1 VFHDATVLFLLHHL
15 HAHGL
20 SAKSVRSVLSF
31 QAETAGEGYGRVF
44 LSCGTGIHTRT
55 IQSGVH
61 DQLRARMRRGRPPD
75 PRDESLQSVADIGFD
90 FSLDTDTSFAP
101 LWKQSKF
108 KQIVAKGKESSKLTA
123 SNYAFSLK
131 EKDLVP
137 EGITYD
143 PRQQKYYVSSV
154 YKRKI
159 VGINMDGTSFDFAGE
174 AQDGLYSTLGM
185 KVDAA
190 RNQLWVMGVMN
201 SPKPKMVSASDMGKA
216 AVFQYDLET
225 KKLLKKYALK
235 DTLKH
240 LFNDLVIVNGSV
252 YLTDS
257 ENGAIYRIDIESGT
271 FTPFYKWEW
280 MFYPNGITVS
290 QDQQYLFVAHWAG
303 ISRIALADTQMI
315 MLQNKP
321 NTTLTGIDGLY
332 FYENKLIAVQNG
344 AGPQSRIMLFELN
357 KTMDAVAKSTLLES
371 QNPLYNVPT
380 TGVIVDD
387 EFFFIANSQLQN
399 FDAQGNIFPPEKMQ
413 PTYILKLKL
422 NAKEG
427 Q

>member
-1 VFHDATVLFLLHHL
+1 MVRRIILFLFLFTAL
-15 HAHGL
+15 VSAQNPFEAYYL
-20 SAKSVRSVLSF
+20 SKQRL
-31 QAETAGEGYGRVF
+31 QEKDTAGYFYLAEQAYTLAPFNLEFTVNYARACVVVGRQ
-44 LSCGTGIHTRT
+44 I
-55 IQSGVH
+55 
-61 DQLRARMRRGRPPD
+61 RATNL
-75 PRDESLQSVADIGFD
+75 LQSVADIGFD
-90 FSLDTDTSFAP
+90 YSLDKDTTFAP

-108 KQIVAKGKESSKLTA
+108 KQIVSKMKMSSKLTA

-131 EKDLVP
+131 EKDLIP
-137 EGITYD
+137 EGMTYD
-143 PRQQKYYVSSV
+143 PRQQKFYVSSI

-159 VGINMDGTSFDFAGE
+159 VGINLDGTSFDFTGE

-190 RNQLWVMGVMN
+190 RNHLWVMGVLNTPKAKVMN
-201 SPKPKMVSASDMGKA
+201 ASDFGKA

-225 KKLLKKYALK
+225 RKLLKKYTLN

-257 ENGAIYRIDIESGT
+257 ENGAVYRIDKESGS
-271 FTPFYKWEW
+271 FTPFYQWDW
-280 MFYPNGITVS
+280 LFYPNGITVS
-290 QDQQYLFVAHWAG
+290 QDQQYLFIAHWAG
-303 ISRIALADTQMI
+303 ISRVSLADTQMV
-315 MLQNKP
+315 MLQCKP
-321 NTTLTGIDGLY
+321 NTTLTGVDGLY
-332 FYENKLIAVQNG
+332 SYENNLIAVQNA

-357 KTMDAVAKSTLLES
+357 KTMDAVAKSTVLES
-371 QNPLYNVPT
+371 QNPLYNIPT
-380 TGVIVDD
+380 TGAVVDD

-422 NAKEG
+422 NAKE
-427 Q
+427 

>member
-1 VFHDATVLFLLHHL
+1 VVGRQIRATNL
-15 HAHGL
+15 
-20 SAKSVRSVLSF
+20 
-31 QAETAGEGYGRVF
+31 
-44 LSCGTGIHTRT
+44 
-55 IQSGVH
+55 
-61 DQLRARMRRGRPPD
+61 
-75 PRDESLQSVADIGFD
+75 LQSVADIGFD

-201 SPKPKMVSASDMGKA
+201 SPKPKMASASDMGKA

-257 ENGAIYRIDIESGT
+257 ENGAVYRIDVESGA
-271 FTPFYKWEW
+271 FTLFYKWEW

-332 FYENKLIAVQNG
+332 SYENKLIAVQNG

-399 FDAQGNIFPPEKMQ
+399 FDAQGNIFPPDKMQ

-422 NAKEG
+422 STKEG

>member
-1 VFHDATVLFLLHHL
+1 MMQRFLFFFTICTLTVSAQNPFEAFYLSKQRLQEKDTAAYFYLAEQAYTLAPFNLEFTINYARACVVVGRQIRATNL
-15 HAHGL
+15 
-20 SAKSVRSVLSF
+20 
-31 QAETAGEGYGRVF
+31 
-44 LSCGTGIHTRT
+44 
-55 IQSGVH
+55 
-61 DQLRARMRRGRPPD
+61 
-75 PRDESLQSVADIGFD
+75 LQSVADIGFD

-108 KQIVAKGKESSKLTA
+108 KQIVAKGRESSKLTA

-159 VGINMDGTSFDFAGE
+159 VGINLDGTSFDFTGE

-201 SPKPKMVSASDMGKA
+201 SPKPRMVSASDMGKA

-225 KKLLKKYALK
+225 KKLLKKYVLK

-257 ENGAIYRIDIESGT
+257 ENGAIYRIDIESGS

-332 FYENKLIAVQNG
+332 SYENKLIAVQNG

-422 NAKEG
+422 NSKEG

>member
-1 VFHDATVLFLLHHL
+1 MKLLNIIAAFFLVSGALFAQNPFEAFLLSKQRL
-15 HAHGL
+15 QEKDTAAYFYL
-20 SAKSVRSVLSF
+20 AE
-31 QAETAGEGYGRVF
+31 QAYTLAPFNLEFTVNYARACVVVGRQ
-44 LSCGTGIHTRT
+44 I
-55 IQSGVH
+55 
-61 DQLRARMRRGRPPD
+61 RA
-75 PRDESLQSVADIGFD
+75 SNLLQSVADIGFD
-90 FSLDTDTSFAP
+90 FNLDTDTTFAP
-101 LWKQSKF
+101 LWKQGKF
-108 KQIVAKGKESSKLTA
+108 KQLVTKSKLNSKLTA

-159 VGINMDGTSFDFAGE
+159 VGINMDGTAFDFTGE

-190 RNQLWVMGVMN
+190 RNQLWVMGVLN
-201 SPKPKMVSASDMGKA
+201 SPKPKMMNPTDFGKA

-225 KKLLKKYALK
+225 KKLLKKYTLN

-240 LFNDLVIVNGSV
+240 VFNDLVIINGSV

-257 ENGAIYRIDIESGT
+257 ENESIYRIDKETGT
-271 FTPFYKWEW
+271 FTLFYHWDW

-290 QDQQYLFVAHWAG
+290 QDQKYLFVAHWAG
-303 ISRIALADTQMI
+303 ISRVALTDTQMV
-315 MLQNKP
+315 MLQCKP
-321 NTTLTGIDGLY
+321 NTTLTGVDGLY
-332 FYENKLIAVQNG
+332 AYENSLVAVQNG

-357 KTMDAVAKSTLLES
+357 KTMDAVAKSTVLES

-380 TGVIVDD
+380 SGVIVDD
-387 EFFFIANSQLQN
+387 EFFFVANSQLQN
-399 FDAQGNIFPPEKMQ
+399 FDAQGNIFPQDKMQ

-422 NAKEG
+422 NSKEG

>member
-1 VFHDATVLFLLHHL
+1 MMQRIILFLFTF
-15 HAHGL
+15 AMTVSAQNPFEAFYL
-20 SAKSVRSVLSF
+20 SKQRLQEKDTAAYFYLAE
-31 QAETAGEGYGRVF
+31 QAYTLAPFNLEFTINYARACVVVGRQ
-44 LSCGTGIHTRT
+44 I
-55 IQSGVH
+55 
-61 DQLRARMRRGRPPD
+61 RATNL
-75 PRDESLQSVADIGFD
+75 LQSVADIGFD

-108 KQIVAKGKESSKLTA
+108 KQIVSKGRESSKLTA

-143 PRQQKYYVSSV
+143 PRQQKYYVSSM

-159 VGINMDGTSFDFAGE
+159 VGINLDGTSFDFTGE

-190 RNQLWVMGVMN
+190 RNHLWVMGVLN
-201 SPKPKMVSASDMGKA
+201 SPRPKMMNPADHGKA

-225 KKLLKKYALK
+225 KKLLKKYTLK

-257 ENGAIYRIDIESGT
+257 ENGMIFRIDIESGA
-271 FTPFYKWEW
+271 FTPFFRWEW

-303 ISRIALADTQMI
+303 ISRISLADSQMI

-332 FYENKLIAVQNG
+332 AYENKLVAVQNG

-371 QNPLYNVPT
+371 QNPLYNIPT

-399 FDAQGNIFPPEKMQ
+399 FDAQGNIFPTEKMQ

-422 NAKEG
+422 STKEG